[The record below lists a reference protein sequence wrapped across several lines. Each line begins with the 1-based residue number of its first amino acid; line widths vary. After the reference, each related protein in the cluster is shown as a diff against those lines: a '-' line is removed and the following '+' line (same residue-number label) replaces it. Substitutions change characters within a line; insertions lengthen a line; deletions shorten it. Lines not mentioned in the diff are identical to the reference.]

1 MKEFADGEW
10 DRAVRSLASSEQLLS
25 TDPDSSASRAYYA
38 AFHAVTA
45 LFAMQNQEFSK
56 HAAVRSALHRDW
68 INTGQWT
75 ANLGQDYDFLMDL
88 RETGDYG
95 GLRHVS
101 ADDARSAL
109 QSARRILAAVQTSC
123 PALKRN
129 T

>member
-1 MKEFADGEW
+1 MKEFAHGEW

-45 LFAMQNQEFSK
+45 LFAMRDQEFSK
-56 HAAVRSALHRDW
+56 HAALRSALHRDL
-68 INTGQWT
+68 INMGQWT
-75 ANLGQDYDFLMDL
+75 ADLGQDYDFLMDL

-101 ADDARSAL
+101 EDDARSAL
-109 QSARRILAAVQTSC
+109 QSARRILAAVQTRC
-123 PALKRN
+123 PELMHNA
-129 T
+129 

>member
-10 DRAVRSLASSEQLLS
+10 ARALLSFKSSEQLLS
-25 TDPDSSASRAYYA
+25 IDPDSSASRAYYA

-45 LFAMQNQEFSK
+45 LFALRNQEFSK
-56 HAAVRSALHRDW
+56 HAALRSALHRDL

-75 ANLGQDYDFLMDL
+75 ADLGQDYDFLMDL

-101 ADDARSAL
+101 AEDAQSAI
-109 QSARRILAAVQTSC
+109 QSARRVLAAVQSIC
-123 PALKRN
+123 PDLKIS